1 MRRNI
6 SRLLF
11 WNLALIVAWGLWLH
25 RLDAR
30 DLSFDEVATWYIARL
45 SLPEMLRYLREA
57 IFEHPPVYYTLM
69 HFWMRATG
77 TEEFVLRLFSAITA
91 LIALPLIGW
100 AVRRTPMGIWRGIIP
115 ALLLAAMPGFVYYAR
130 NARMYTLGVVWVI
143 LSSGVFLRG
152 WLKAQSWPRWQNA
165 VLLGTVHLLAIF
177 THYYLILAVL
187 VQPLVLVLLR
197 RWRPLLAWLALHVL
211 PALAGLAWLAISPGL
226 RESAQGFRLFYQ
238 IPSAHDVAQFLRLL
252 IFSQEVRPP
261 FPILYTFLAMAG
273 LGLLLAVILDRSHA
287 LALWLFC
294 SITFP
299 FALAF
304 QLPKAPAE
312 RYLIFLLPSFAW
324 ALSLSVAALF
334 RISWK
339 WPVALVSLALV
350 WGLATNGLFHVVN
363 PRKGGY
369 GHTLRQLRLCTRPG
383 DGVLFYGPWQWLL
396 FQYYDPGGLPPITTL
411 PPQAPPQLSP
421 EEARPVL
428 EDLMC
433 RFHRLWVL
441 PASVGD
447 VDPEHFVEGWLN
459 VHAHPVWRTPEFTLY
474 LPPLSSNVPSRAIGV
489 IFDGTLRLSKVE
501 WESTTL
507 SAGQPLRFT
516 LYWTPLRPL
525 DRDVR
530 VGLELRD
537 GEGNSWSSAYAIPG
551 EWAYPPS
558 AWQPGETVADRQGLM
573 IPPGIPNGGYTV
585 YLTVADAQT
594 GEPLKA
600 SGEQTIALFSVWIGE
615 PSVEE
620 ALHAQACAFPE
631 PTPTTFCSPDGTQCL
646 TLVEGGTP
654 RQVYQ
659 GYPIPVDLHWVI
671 PTSLPGLSMHL
682 EVVYWWNFL
691 RPSSPISVTTPLL
704 PEHPSSQ
711 WSPGRLVTRKIQVPF
726 PSDAPPGVAQL
737 RLTLL
742 GPEGKPWR
750 TSEGAE
756 SVSLSLLRVRRRPA
770 LWYLP
775 FGIQR
780 TRVAFGDAVELRGY
794 RIEGEAQPG
803 GTLSVTYVWYARERP
818 PAIYAVFNHLMTEDG
833 TLIVQKDGWPKEG
846 RWLTTQWLPGDYVED
861 HYTLTIPA
869 DAPPG
874 PYRLSVGMYDAMTG
888 ERLPAV
894 KDGERLPEDRLFLP
908 LPGHSSP

>member
-1 MRRNI
+1 MRRRI
-6 SRLLF
+6 HVFLI
-11 WNLALIVAWGLWLH
+11 WNLVLIAAWGLWLH

-30 DLSFDEVATWYIARL
+30 DLSFDEVATWYIAQRP
-45 SLPEMLRYLREA
+45 LPEMLQYLREA

-69 HFWMRATG
+69 HFWMGATG
-77 TEEFVLRLFSAITA
+77 TKEFTLRLFSAITA
-91 LIALPLIGW
+91 LVALPLAGW
-100 AVRRTPMGIWRGIIP
+100 VMRRTPVGPLRGLVP
-115 ALLLAAMPGFVYYAR
+115 ALLLAAMPGFAYYAR
-130 NARMYTLGVVWVI
+130 NARMYALGVVWVI
-143 LSSGVFLRG
+143 LSSGIFLRG
-152 WLKAQSWPRWQNA
+152 WLKARAWPRWQDIA
-165 VLLGTVHLLAIF
+165 LLGTVHLLAIF
-177 THYYLILAVL
+177 THYYLILPVL
-187 VQPLVLVLLR
+187 VQLVVLLLLR
-197 RWRPLLAWLALHVL
+197 RWRPLLAWLALHIPL
-211 PALAGLAWLAISPGL
+211 ALAGLAWLAISPGL
-226 RESAQGFRLFYQ
+226 QESAQGFRLFFQ
-238 IPSAHDVAQFLRLL
+238 IPPAHNVAHFLRLL

-261 FPILYTFLAMAG
+261 FPILYILLALAG
-273 LGLLLAVILDRSHA
+273 LGLLLAVILNRSYA
-287 LALWLFC
+287 LAFWLLC
-294 SITFP
+294 SLILP
-299 FALAF
+299 LALAF
-304 QLPKAPAE
+304 QLPKVPAE
-312 RYLIFLLPSFAW
+312 RYLLFLLPFFAW
-324 ALSLSVAALF
+324 ALGLFVAALV

-339 WPVALVSLALV
+339 WPGVLASLALV
-350 WGLATNGLFHVVN
+350 WGLAANGLFHVIN
-363 PRKGGY
+363 PREGGY
-369 GHTLRQLRLCTRPG
+369 GHTLRQLRLCTQPG

-396 FQYYDPGGLPPITTL
+396 FRYYDPGGLPPITTL
-411 PPQAPPQLSP
+411 PPQAPPRLSP

-428 EDLMC
+428 EDLIR

-474 LPPLSSNVPSRAIGV
+474 LPPVSSEVFSRAIGLT
-489 IFDGTLRLSKVE
+489 FDGALRLSKVE
-501 WESTTL
+501 WESTPL

-516 LYWTPLRPL
+516 LYWTPLHPL

-530 VGLELRD
+530 IGLELRD

-551 EWAYPPS
+551 EWAHPPS
-558 AWQPGETVADRQGLM
+558 AWQPGETIADRQGLM
-573 IPPGIPNGGYTV
+573 IPPGIPPGGYSV

-594 GEPLKA
+594 GEPLEA

-631 PTPTTFCSPDGTQCL
+631 PTPTAFCSPDGTQCL
-646 TLVEGGTP
+646 TLVESGNP

-659 GYPIPVDLHWVI
+659 GYPIPVDLHWMI
-671 PTSLPGLSMHL
+671 PASLPDLSIRL
-682 EVVYWWNFL
+682 EVVYWWDFL
-691 RPSSPISVTTPLL
+691 HRSSPISITTSLL
-704 PEHPSSQ
+704 PEGSSSQ
-711 WSPGRLVTRKIQVPF
+711 RPLGRLVTRKIQVPL

-742 GPEGKPWR
+742 GPEGQPWR
-750 TSEGAE
+750 TPEGAE
-756 SVSLSLLRVRRRPA
+756 SVSLSLLQIRRRPA

-775 FGIQR
+775 FGVRR

-803 GTLSVTYVWYARERP
+803 GTLHLTYIWYARKRP

-833 TLIVQKDGWPKEG
+833 ILVAQKDGWPREG

-861 HYTLTIPA
+861 HYILTIPA

-874 PYRLSVGMYDAMTG
+874 PYRLSVGMYDVMTG

-894 KDGERLPEDRLFLP
+894 QNGERLPEDRLFLP
-908 LPGHSSP
+908 LPGRSSP